1 MKKRIL
7 SLLLILVMTLS
18 LLPTAVLADEAET
31 DYGITIVSPDAT
43 TQIDVT
49 SKNYKDVML
58 DGTVSYDPR
67 TDVLT
72 LNDAS
77 LGYIRAYPNRETLK
91 LRLVGNNTITTPQDI
106 FSNALDMNSLSIEGK
121 RSPACQDAAVC
132 SKLLR
137 GHILSA
143 VRRRGD
149 AGGLWGAEWQFRLGK
164 AYRWKADAS
173 RRDAADE
180 QASGCAGWH
189 EAGAVR

>member
-77 LGYIRAYPNRETLK
+77 LGYIRAYPK
-91 LRLVGNNTITTPQDI
+91 
-106 FSNALDMNSLSIEGK
+106 
-121 RSPACQDAAVC
+121 
-132 SKLLR
+132 
-137 GHILSA
+137 H
-143 VRRRGD
+143 
-149 AGGLWGAEWQFRLGK
+149 
-164 AYRWKADAS
+164 
-173 RRDAADE
+173 
-180 QASGCAGWH
+180 
-189 EAGAVR
+189 